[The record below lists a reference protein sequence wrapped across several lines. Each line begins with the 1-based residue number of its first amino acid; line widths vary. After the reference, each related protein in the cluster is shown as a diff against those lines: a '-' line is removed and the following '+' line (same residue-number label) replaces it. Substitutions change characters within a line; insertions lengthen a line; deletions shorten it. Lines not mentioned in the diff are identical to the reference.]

1 MSLNLNWRKVKDGK
15 ERKCQIDTFNMANI
29 GNQAGHFFQSDA
41 ELAKQKEKEK
51 KYNYTAG
58 NAIKIPSKVLALKVS
73 QGRKY
78 CYVAESGFTAKKFSL
93 EVVG

>member
-1 MSLNLNWRKVKDGK
+1 
-15 ERKCQIDTFNMANI
+15 MANI

-93 EVVG
+93 EVVGYLKHVMYHCLLSLINVQMIDWKTG